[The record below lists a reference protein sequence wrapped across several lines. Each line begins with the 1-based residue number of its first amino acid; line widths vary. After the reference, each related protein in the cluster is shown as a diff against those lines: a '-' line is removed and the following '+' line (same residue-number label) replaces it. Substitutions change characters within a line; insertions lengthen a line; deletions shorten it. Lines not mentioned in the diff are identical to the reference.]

1 MHRPIRRLLVAA
13 AAAGLCALAAAAPA
27 FACAGLVTPG
37 GNVKL
42 TRASTLSAWADG
54 YEHYVTSFTFEGGG
68 AEFGSIVPLPG
79 IPSKVERAGDWTLQR
94 LEREV
99 TPQRFEA
106 APTAGAAPSSASA
119 EEVYNTRIDA
129 LDITILRGGGES
141 VGVWARDHGFQ
152 LTPDAPEV
160 LDFYAARSPIFMAAR
175 FNADAAKERNQP
187 QGEGTPIHLTIPL
200 DHPWVPLRILGL
212 GKAATDVIDANVFL
226 LTPSRPSL
234 LPNPQDQSAAPSAPT
249 SDEVAG
255 QGVVEE
261 RSEQASKS
269 LLDDLRSDKGM
280 EWVPQQM
287 WFTYLRIGEQTNRLR
302 YDLAIDQAGAA
313 KPSRVMAG
321 LDAPPPAPEPST
333 TTTAAPTTTTA
344 KPKPRPK
351 PPVTPTTAA
360 PAPPTT
366 AVVTDPTLPV
376 IVEPPTS
383 PAAPAPVALPAAVD
397 AVHGRSGPSAALLIG
412 ATGTGALAAGLAAWS
427 LQSRL
432 RRRSIRP

>member
-1 MHRPIRRLLVAA
+1 PAGRPAWPRPTRPDPAPAPARPKGSCRPCSPAPSSPRAGSAGTPSDRPVPDRAPLHRTGTTRSEPGEASMHRPFRRLLVAS

-54 YEHYVTSFTFEGGG
+54 YEHYVTSFTFQGGG

-106 APTAGAAPSSASA
+106 APAAAGSSTSSDSA
-119 EEVYNTRIDA
+119 EELSNTRIDA
-129 LDITILRGGGES
+129 LDITILRGGGAS

-175 FNADAAKERNQP
+175 FNADAAKDRNQP
-187 QGEGTPIHLTIPL
+187 EGEGTPIHLTIPL

-212 GKAATDVIDANVFL
+212 GKSAADVIDANVFL
-226 LTPSRPSL
+226 LTPSRPNL
-234 LPNPQDQSAAPSAPT
+234 LPNPQTFSDSGSSAPT
-249 SDEVAG
+249 GDEVAG

-287 WFTYLRIGEQTNRLR
+287 WFTYLRIGEQTSRLR

-344 KPKPRPK
+344 RP
-351 PPVTPTTAA
+351 
-360 PAPPTT
+360 
-366 AVVTDPTLPV
+366 
-376 IVEPPTS
+376 
-383 PAAPAPVALPAAVD
+383 
-397 AVHGRSGPSAALLIG
+397 
-412 ATGTGALAAGLAAWS
+412 
-427 LQSRL
+427 
-432 RRRSIRP
+432 